1 MVPLAR
7 CMTIVLTDPP
17 HDFSALLFIFFF
29 IFCSFSKTSGTKLRC
44 TFRNKFNF
52 QPKKNIFPKK
62 FCSENLKLFFRE
74 DSFESK
80 LGGGLNEVFRVRGFS
95 EMIWN
100 EANSDL
106 TSWRT
111 KKFFFK
117 LELDSEKLQKNSLF
131 VPIWSF
137 EFCFCKKQPIKFLT
151 IRIFSQLFTSY
162 SQVKIRGICLML

>member
-1 MVPLAR
+1 
-7 CMTIVLTDPP
+7 MTIVLWDPP

-52 QPKKNIFPKK
+52 QPKKT
-62 FCSENLKLFFRE
+62 FFRE

-117 LELDSEKLQKNSLF
+117 LELDSEKLQKNPLF
-131 VPIWSF
+131 VPIWSL

-151 IRIFSQLFTSY
+151 IWIFSQLFIS
-162 SQVKIRGICLML
+162 

>member
-1 MVPLAR
+1 
-7 CMTIVLTDPP
+7 MTSQLCC
-17 HDFSALLFIFFF
+17 S
-29 IFCSFSKTSGTKLRC
+29 SFSSFFALPERSTDAH
-44 TFRNKFNF
+44 F
-52 QPKKNIFPKK
+52 QTNLISNQKKHFPKK
-62 FCSENLKLFFRE
+62 FCSKNLKLYFRE

-80 LGGGLNEVFRVRGFS
+80 LGGGLNKVFRVRGFS

-117 LELDSEKLQKNSLF
+117 LELDSEKLQKNPLF
-131 VPIWSF
+131 VPIWSL

-151 IRIFSQLFTSY
+151 IWIFSQLFIS
-162 SQVKIRGICLML
+162 